1 MKSSLTRTLITML
14 LATPLGLA
22 PFPIMAQTEN
32 GDIYGTW
39 KIKKEVTPVGSI
51 TGMNDQ
57 DVRRLMRK
65 PVVISA
71 ERFTYHG
78 RTCVRPS
85 YQRTVEDTASYLYEG
100 WRVNSDEMP
109 LADRITVIETECGD
123 IYLARKGHIILADD
137 GVFLEAVRVKK

>member
-1 MKSSLTRTLITML
+1 MTRARTLIAL
-14 LATPLGLA
+14 LLVMPLGFA
-22 PFPIMAQTEN
+22 PTPVMAQTEN
-32 GDIYGTW
+32 SDIYGTW

-65 PVVISA
+65 PVVINA
-71 ERFTYHG
+71 EKFAYNG
-78 RTCVRPS
+78 VTCAPPN
-85 YQRTVEDTASYLYEG
+85 YKRTVEDTAAYLYEQ

-109 LADRITVIETECGD
+109 LGDRMTVIKPDCGYSY
-123 IYLARKGHIILADD
+123 IYLAQKGHIILADD